1 MQAFI
6 SLGTFTRKNEPID
19 FKGKLIKMIG
29 KYSEMFGG
37 VHEVWETDQQFT
49 MRFNGQD
56 VNTNT
61 VFIYK

>member
-1 MQAFI
+1 MEAFI
-6 SLGTFTRKNEPID
+6 SLGTFTRQNNPIN
-19 FKGKLIKMIG
+19 FTGKLVKMIG

-49 MRFNGQD
+49 MKMMGKD
-56 VNTNT
+56 VPTNT